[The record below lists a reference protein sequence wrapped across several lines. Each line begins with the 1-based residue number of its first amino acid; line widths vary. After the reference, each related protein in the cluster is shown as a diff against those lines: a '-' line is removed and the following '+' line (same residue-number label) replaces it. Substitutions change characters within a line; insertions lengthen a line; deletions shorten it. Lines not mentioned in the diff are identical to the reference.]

1 MNPAK
6 IKPLSARAKKL
17 VGASVA
23 SIPLVM
29 AVASASAQTAP
40 TTTPLM
46 DPLHG
51 YCAGAGQCIDN
62 GTNSPT
68 TSNPPTNFGFTIS
81 PGPATGD
88 LLLDILVPNNQQGST
103 TTYGVTGTFSG
114 TAALL
119 SGDWTS
125 GNLDTF
131 LGISASPTNP
141 LGAFLP
147 STQAVDP
154 GAIGFSVYQ
163 LDAGQRT
170 LLDASNP
177 NVSPL
182 LNLSSTIPRGSYI
195 VAFLNE
201 GTAAAPSW
209 VATANSGAIFEDS
222 PPTSTTA
229 PPSAPE
235 PSALALLGTALAGL
249 GFVWRR
255 RRSV

>member
-1 MNPAK
+1 MEVRK
-6 IKPLSARAKKL
+6 HMRKL
-17 VGASVA
+17 FFAIVVLGASGISCWA
-23 SIPLVM
+23 DLVD
-29 AVASASAQTAP
+29 
-40 TTTPLM
+40 

-51 YCAGAGQCIDN
+51 YCAVGCIDN

-68 TSNPPTNFGFTIS
+68 NQDPPTNFGFTIS

-88 LLLDILVPNNQQGST
+88 LLLEILVPNNQQGSV
-103 TTYGVTGTFSG
+103 TTYGITGTFSG

-163 LDAGQRT
+163 FDSGQRT
-170 LLDASNP
+170 LQNASNP

-182 LNLSSTIPRGSYI
+182 LNLTSSIPRGSYI
-195 VAFLNE
+195 VGFLNT
-201 GTAAAPSW
+201 GTTVNPSW
-209 VATANSGAIFEDS
+209 VATANSGAIFENGS
-222 PPTSTTA
+222 PMPTVPEPTSIIWLVTVC
-229 PPSAPE
+229 
-235 PSALALLGTALAGL
+235 LGLAGVCRKRL
-249 GFVWRR
+249 QRNA
-255 RRSV
+255 